1 MGYETK
7 LIIGTTTLNEGRDN
21 YFMKYAEVDLCKIGF
36 TSKINELGMFNTDET
51 TSWYFYSTSGEHRI
65 TEDCYGSRF
74 NPLPIHEYI
83 TKLKEDVEN
92 SDYRR
97 FKWALALLEAMD
109 TDSEPKYVIA
119 YGH

>member
-7 LIIGTTTLNEGRDN
+7 LIIGSTTFNEGEAN
-21 YFMKYAEVDLCKIGF
+21 YFMKYAEIDLCKIGF
-36 TSKINELGMFNTDET
+36 TSKITELDMFNTDET
-51 TSWYFYSTSGEHRI
+51 TSWYFYTNDDKRV
-65 TEDCYGSRF
+65 TEDDYGCRIK
-74 NPLPIHEYI
+74 PLPLHDFII
-83 TKLKEDVEN
+83 KLREDAEN

-97 FKWALALLEAMD
+97 FKWALALLEAMA